1 MTTNESQLVPVF
13 PVGSR
18 VSLWAAWCSD
28 EKRPVGCV
36 TTQSINSWREEGWTT
51 RETNSLTFS
60 RLSRSGFASSGFLVV
75 DHRPRPQ
82 EEEEEEESGCMSVLL
97 QLSSLNGLSGG
108 EDKHQDASRLEPPTR
123 LLCLGVSSH
132 FLFGHFGDF

>member
-1 MTTNESQLVPVF
+1 MDDQRDKQLDFQPSVSQ
-13 PVGSR
+13 
-18 VSLWAAWCSD
+18 
-28 EKRPVGCV
+28 
-36 TTQSINSWREEGWTT
+36 
-51 RETNSLTFS
+51 
-60 RLSRSGFASSGFLVV
+60 RLRQQWFLVV

-82 EEEEEEESGCMSVLL
+82 EEEEEGSGCMSVLL

-132 FLFGHFGDF
+132 FLFGHFGDFKFIPNLRPAARREANTAREKGTVELEDRARLAPSSGPNTLSVTV